1 MKEHFKNEELTFQQD
16 GFPSYTS
23 NKTQSWCRENFPRFW
38 SKKLWPHSS
47 PDLNPMDFSVWSMLE
62 TEVCC
67 SPHTTVES
75 LKVSLVIG
83 LAKIPQKLRAAV
95 GSFRGRIERVVAAEG
110 WQIENKLC
118 YCFVRLWNRIWSL
131 QLSFSFISF
140 KKIAFYISWEHF
152 PHPVYAYINLI
163 YFVVFTRIL
172 LYKVIFYSYFY
183 LSYFTFKPETHTVY
197 SFRTSIF
204 L

>member
-1 MKEHFKNEELTFQQD
+1 MLKQLKVPKYTVYDELGNTI
-16 GFPSYTS
+16 S
-23 NKTQSWCRENFPRFW
+23 NKTKAWCKDNFPRFCKELW
-38 SKKLWPHSS
+38 SSS
-47 PDLNPMDFSVWSMLE
+47 LPDLHPMDFSVWSMLE
-62 TEVCC
+62 TETCH

-75 LKVSLVIG
+75 LNVSLVKA
-83 LAKIPQKLRAAV
+83 LAKIRQKKLRAV
-95 GSFRGRIERVVAAEG
+95 VETFRRRIERVVAAEG